1 MLRAKS
7 LAWRIFFASIILL
20 PILLGFSAFMLE
32 RAFRDSL
39 LTAEKDALLTHTYSM
54 MAVAEPDEGFLQ
66 LPENLTDS
74 RFNDPGSGLYAQVID
89 DDFGPIWQSIS
100 LDISPLNQKIP
111 FKEIDMGNL
120 DVSVVDID
128 GQNFFISRF
137 DTVWEVEEQ
146 DREYQFAVIHSQKQF
161 NSEALRYRT
170 TLASWLSGLAILL
183 ILVQA
188 AIIRWGLLP
197 LRRLALDIEQLE
209 AGNIDHLDKNY
220 PTEIV
225 PVTENINHL
234 LQSESAQRKRYKN
247 TLGDLAHSL
256 KTPLTVIRSVLE
268 SLKSPDNSP
277 QTPHH
282 AIDEQVERMNNIITH
297 QLNRASSTK
306 SSYQSATPLL
316 PLVQRIS
323 NALTKVYRD
332 KNIQFSLDIPSTLQ
346 YPAQSD
352 DLMEV
357 LGNLLENAC
366 KYGNHHVC
374 ILAHNNE
381 TELTIEVEDDGPG
394 IAEEKRKEILK
405 RGARIDTSTPGQ
417 GIGLAVTTDIVSS
430 YDGGIVVEHSRLG
443 GAKFIVTF
451 PLT

>member
-7 LAWRIFFASIILL
+7 LAWRIFFASIFLL

-54 MAVAEPDEGFLQ
+54 MAVADPDEGFLQ

-100 LDISPLNQKIP
+100 LEISPLNQKIP
-111 FKEIDMGNL
+111 FKEVNMGNL
-120 DVSVVDID
+120 EVSVVDID
-128 GQNFFISRF
+128 KQSFFISRF

-146 DREYQFAVIHSQKQF
+146 DREYQFAVIHSQKHF
-161 NSEALRYRT
+161 NAEVMRYRT

-256 KTPLTVIRSVLE
+256 KTPLTVIRSALE
-268 SLKSPDNSP
+268 SLKTPNAAP
-277 QTPHH
+277 QTSHH
-282 AIDEQVERMNNIITH
+282 TIDEQVERMNNIITH
-297 QLNRASSTK
+297 QLNRASSTR
-306 SSYQSATPLL
+306 SSYQSTTPLL
-316 PLVQRIS
+316 PLIQRIS
-323 NALTKVYRD
+323 NALAKVYRD
-332 KNIQFSLDIPSTLQ
+332 KNIQFSFNISSILQ
-346 YPAQSD
+346 YPAQPD

-357 LGNLLENAC
+357 FGNLLENAC
-366 KYGNHHVC
+366 KYGNKHVH
-374 ILAHNNE
+374 ITAHKNDAE
-381 TELTIEVEDDGPG
+381 ITIEIEDDGPG
-394 IAEEKRKEILK
+394 IAKDKRQEILK
-405 RGARIDTSTPGQ
+405 RGARIDTSSPGQ
-417 GIGLAVTTDIVSS
+417 GIGLAVCTDIVSS
-430 YDGGIVVEHSRLG
+430 YDGGIIVESSELG
-443 GAKFIVTF
+443 GAKFIVTL
-451 PLT
+451 PY

>member
-120 DVSVVDID
+120 DVSVVEID

-170 TLASWLSGLAILL
+170 TLASWLSGLAVLL

-268 SLKSPDNSP
+268 SVK
-277 QTPHH
+277 TPENTSSTSHRS
-282 AIDEQVERMNNIITH
+282 IDEQVERMNNIITH
-297 QLNRASSTK
+297 QLNRASRTK
-306 SSYQSATPLL
+306 SSYQSTTELFPLI
-316 PLVQRIS
+316 QRIS

-332 KNIQFSLDIPSTLQ
+332 KDIQFQLDVPSTLQ

-352 DLMEV
+352 DLMEMF
-357 LGNLLENAC
+357 GNLLENAY
-366 KYGNHHVC
+366 KYGNKHIH
-374 ILAHNNE
+374 IHAHRNN
-381 TELTIEVEDDGPG
+381 TALIIEIEDDGPG

-417 GIGLAVTTDIVSS
+417 GIGLAVTTDIISS
-430 YDGGIVVEHSRLG
+430 YDGGITVEASKLG
-443 GAKFIVTF
+443 GAKFIVTL
-451 PLT
+451 PC